1 MAESDWC
8 FHPSANAALQA
19 ATKNGKIVT
28 EFNAKGKVTDQEVVG
43 RIGGGGSRLVLSTVN
58 GTIELKRGV

>member
-1 MAESDWC
+1 M
-8 FHPSANAALQA
+8 
-19 ATKNGKIVT
+19 T
-28 EFNAKGKVTDQEVVG
+28 EFAAKGKVTDQEVVG